1 MADYGYVG
9 NPDYR
14 GYLSYLANNPNDPNS
29 NIASTAL
36 QFVGNDGGIDQG
48 NFSKAA
54 SGAFGGQA
62 LRDFVTSSYG
72 TYNGYANPGSVLGT
86 SATNPSADQNL
97 IGQYDQGI
105 GNVNRNINNL
115 GSQQQTGLSAIDAS
129 YQDAINQLLT
139 GKSQASASY
148 GTAKNQSA
156 QGYVGAKNTIGSQA
170 GSLLNGLQ
178 RLLGSRG
185 AGGGSAYLQAAPQA
199 VARGASLQRADV
211 GNTFGQNNQALDTN
225 WGNYLQG
232 YGNSVN
238 SAVGQKDRAQSTLQQ
253 NIDAGRQGLL
263 QSLAQLQSQRATA
276 AGGNPVTASQ
286 SALDQANALGART
299 YSTAPISANTQAFQA
314 PSLANYTTAPQS
326 INTNQQAGSDYFS
339 PYLQTL
345 LGKKQQQA
353 FA

>member
-1 MADYGYVG
+1 MKKLLLFTTVLCVVLFTIGTTLKLNTGTNRMDPAT
-9 NPDYR
+9 
-14 GYLSYLANNPNDPNS
+14 YLANFLNQPTGTNQV
-29 NIASTAL
+29 IT
-36 QFVGNDGGIDQG
+36 GNDLLGGG
-48 NFSKAA
+48 
-54 SGAFGGQA
+54 SG
-62 LRDFVTSSYG
+62 
-72 TYNGYANPGSVLGT
+72 VLGT
-86 SATNPSADQNL
+86 SATSTTTPTIDQNL
-97 IGQYDQGI
+97 LNNYDQGI
-105 GNVNRNINNL
+105 SGVNSAINNL
-115 GSQQQTGLSAIDAS
+115 GSQQQSGLSAIDAS
-129 YQDAINQLLT
+129 YQDAINQLLS

-199 VARGASLQRADV
+199 VTRGASLQRADV

-232 YGNSVN
+232 YGNAVN

-286 SALDQANALGART
+286 SALDQANALGAKT
-299 YSTAPISANTQAFQA
+299 YSTAPISVNTQAFQA

-345 LGKKQQQA
+345 LGKDKQKMA